1 MTTTRR
7 EMNEPVLAEW
17 IRGSGQ
23 SAIQEMMAVANRP
36 DVLSLALGLP
46 AAELFPVRDYAR
58 AAQHVLETDPLALQ
72 YSLPSQSLKA
82 HVVELMARRG
92 VACREEEVFLTA
104 GAQQGVSLL
113 ARLLLDHGGRVLCE
127 EVVYT
132 GMRQAVEPYSPA
144 FVTVPTD
151 AWAGVDVEAVER
163 ELRRARPAFIYLIP
177 DGHNPLCVS
186 LSEAK
191 RARLA
196 ELAREYGVPII
207 EDDPYGFISYEP
219 EPARPLRAYDADW
232 VFYVGTFSKLLAPA
246 LRVGWLVVPRALTAR
261 LSIIK
266 EASDINTCTFNQR
279 AVAAYLDAGH
289 LAGHSERL
297 RDAYRERRDAM
308 LDALREHFPEGS
320 LWRRPSHGLFVWVEL
335 PEPVDMGALLRDA
348 VTAERVA
355 FIPGQAF
362 AVRPEAGASR
372 GMRLNFSK
380 NDPAQI
386 AEGVRRLGRAVSR
399 VLSARPQ
406 AALCS

>member
-1 MTTTRR
+1 M
-7 EMNEPVLAEW
+7 LAEW
-17 IRGSGQ
+17 LRESGR

-46 AAELFPVRDYAR
+46 AAELFPAGEYAR

-82 HVVELMARRG
+82 HIVELMARRG
-92 VACREEEVFLTA
+92 VTCREEQVFLTA

-132 GMRQAVEPYSPA
+132 GMRQAVEPYRPT
-144 FVTVPTD
+144 FITVPTD
-151 AWAGVDVEAVER
+151 AWTGIDVEAVGR
-163 ELRRARPAFIYLIP
+163 ELRRARPAFIYVIP

-186 LSEAK
+186 LSGAK

-196 ELAREYGVPII
+196 ELAREYGVPVV
-207 EDDPYGFISYEP
+207 EDDPYGFIGYEP
-219 EPARPLRAYDADW
+219 APSRPLRAYDDEW

-246 LRVGWLVVPRALTAR
+246 LRVGWLVVPPALTAP

-279 AVAAYLDAGH
+279 AVAAYLDSGH
-289 LAGHSERL
+289 LAEHSGRL

-308 LDALREHFPEGS
+308 LAALREHFPEGS
-320 LWRRPSHGLFVWVEL
+320 LWREPSHGLFVWVEL
-335 PEPVDMGALLRDA
+335 PEPVDMAALLRDA
-348 VTAERVA
+348 VTNERVA

-362 AVRPEAGASR
+362 AVRPYAGTSR

-380 NDPAQI
+380 NDPAQV

-399 VLSARPQ
+399 ALAARPQ